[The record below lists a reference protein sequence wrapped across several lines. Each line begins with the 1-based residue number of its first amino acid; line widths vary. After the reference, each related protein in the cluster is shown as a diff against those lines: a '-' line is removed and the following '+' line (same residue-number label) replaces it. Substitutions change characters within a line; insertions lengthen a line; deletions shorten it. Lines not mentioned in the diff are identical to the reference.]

1 MSFAPLPS
9 PASIR
14 RRLAALWRLLAR
26 YAVAAYLVALVGGL
40 LGVPVVLVA
49 EFQMALVEALRYTLA
64 VGGVGYAG
72 LMAVLFSDR
81 FTSE

>member
-9 PASIR
+9 TESIR
-14 RRLAALWRLLAR
+14 RRLVALWRLLTR
-26 YAVAAYLVALVGGL
+26 YAVAAYLVALVGSL

-49 EFQMALVEALRYTLA
+49 EFRLELVAALRYTLA
-64 VGGVGYAG
+64 VAGVGYAG

-81 FTSE
+81 LAPE